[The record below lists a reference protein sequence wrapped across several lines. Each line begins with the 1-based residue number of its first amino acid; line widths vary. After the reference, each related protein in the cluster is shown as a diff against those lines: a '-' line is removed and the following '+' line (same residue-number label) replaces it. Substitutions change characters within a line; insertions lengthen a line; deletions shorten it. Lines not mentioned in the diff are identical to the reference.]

1 MDYSEVLIQARKID
15 GFRCHACSLC
25 DGRACGSRM
34 PGPGAAGTADT
45 AFRNYDKWKEVRL
58 NMDTIREIREPDTSL
73 ELFGRRFAL
82 PVFAAPIA
90 GISAHYGGGL
100 KDRDYIESIVSA
112 CAVWGTAAFTG
123 DGPDPDNMLAA
134 LEAVKAFGGTGVPT
148 VKPWGNALLTE
159 KLSLIRASGAFAAAM
174 DIDTAAFPFV
184 KEPGEASGGKTP
196 GQLAEAVQNAG
207 VPFILKGIMTEK
219 GADKAVAAGA
229 AGIVVSNHGGRVLDQ
244 CPATAEVLEKI
255 AKRVK
260 GKTKIFVDGGIR
272 TGTDVF
278 KALALGAD
286 AVLIGRPFVTAFAGA
301 GKEGISC
308 YLEKVA
314 GELRQAMKLCG
325 ADTLQEINRDM
336 IMSCL

>member
-1 MDYSEVLIQARKID
+1 
-15 GFRCHACSLC
+15 
-25 DGRACGSRM
+25 
-34 PGPGAAGTADT
+34 
-45 AFRNYDKWKEVRL
+45 
-58 NMDTIREIREPDTSL
+58 
-73 ELFGRRFAL
+73 
-82 PVFAAPIA
+82 
-90 GISAHYGGGL
+90 
-100 KDRDYIESIVSA
+100 
-112 CAVWGTAAFTG
+112 
-123 DGPDPDNMLAA
+123 
-134 LEAVKAFGGTGVPT
+134 
-148 VKPWGNALLTE
+148 
-159 KLSLIRASGAFAAAM
+159 
-174 DIDTAAFPFV
+174 
-184 KEPGEASGGKTP
+184 
-196 GQLAEAVQNAG
+196 
-207 VPFILKGIMTEK
+207 MTEK

-229 AGIVVSNHGGRVLDQ
+229 AGIVVSNHGGRGLDQ

-308 YLEKVA
+308 YLDKVA

-336 IMSCL
+336 NMSSL